1 MQSARTARQHGVNAM
16 GFGVVGLMV
25 YAVMIFG
32 TLAHLEAVS
41 GHRPFDMRPLGYTYS
56 DADQLLA
63 GLGPNG
69 RAYYL
74 TRQIPLDLF
83 YPALLALTLVS
94 TLRWL
99 EQRLPHRR
107 WVRIGI
113 TTAIAAAAFDY
124 AENLGV
130 VAMILTWPDLPSYLV
145 GCASIATTA
154 KSALTTLA
162 AALVLGLGVIA
173 LRRPAL
179 P

>member
-1 MQSARTARQHGVNAM
+1 MQSARKARQHGINALV
-16 GFGVVGLMV
+16 FGVTGLIV

-41 GHRPFDMRPLGYTYS
+41 GDLPFDMRPLGYTYS
-56 DADQLLA
+56 EANQFLA
-63 GLGPNG
+63 GLGLEG

-99 EQRLPHRR
+99 EQRLSYRR
-107 WVRIGI
+107 WVRLGVV
-113 TTAIAAAAFDY
+113 TAIGAAACDY

-130 VAMILTWPDLPSYLV
+130 IAMILTWPELSSYLV
-145 GCASIATTA
+145 GSASIATTV

-162 AALVLGLGVIA
+162 AAFVLVLGVMTI
-173 LRRPAL
+173 RRPA
-179 P
+179 PS

>member
-1 MQSARTARQHGVNAM
+1 MQSARTAQQHGMKAL

-32 TLAHLEAVS
+32 TLAHLEAIS
-41 GHRPFDMRPLGYTYS
+41 GYRPFDMRPFGYTYS

-113 TTAIAAAAFDY
+113 ATAISAAACDY

-130 VAMILTWPDLPSYLV
+130 VAMILTWPDLPSHLV
-145 GCASIATTA
+145 GSASIASTA

-162 AALVLGLGVIA
+162 AVLVLGLGVIA

-179 P
+179 S

>member
-1 MQSARTARQHGVNAM
+1 MQSARTARQHGMNAI

-25 YAVMIFG
+25 YAIMIFG

-41 GHRPFDMRPLGYTYS
+41 GYRPFDMRPLGYTYS

-63 GLGPNG
+63 GLGPDG

-83 YPALLALTLVS
+83 YPALLGLTFVS

-113 TTAIAAAAFDY
+113 ATAIAAAACDY

-130 VAMILTWPDLPSYLV
+130 VAMILTWPDLSSYLV
-145 GCASIATTA
+145 GSASIATTA

-162 AALVLGLGVIA
+162 AALVLVLGVIA

-179 P
+179 S